1 MVVRG
6 GYKMKKIILIFS
18 IFLLIIYCGKLEP
31 SYQIYT
37 RDENKLIYKEAKDNE
52 NQEKL
57 KEIQDLMNTLEIEGK
72 KGDKTAY
79 DEFYEWDEVVK
90 LYIAPPKKY
99 KKPDLLNGMKW

>member
-1 MVVRG
+1 
-6 GYKMKKIILIFS
+6 
-18 IFLLIIYCGKLEP
+18 
-31 SYQIYT
+31 
-37 RDENKLIYKEAKDNE
+37 
-52 NQEKL
+52 
-57 KEIQDLMNTLEIEGK
+57 MNTLEIEGK

>member
-1 MVVRG
+1 MILTLNKEEMIMYKNMVLN
-6 GYKMKKIILIFS
+6 KIDEFLNKEGFNLI
-18 IFLLIIYCGKLEP
+18 
-31 SYQIYT
+31 
-37 RDENKLIYKEAKDNE
+37 
-52 NQEKL
+52 
-57 KEIQDLMNTLEIEGK
+57 K

>member
-1 MVVRG
+1 
-6 GYKMKKIILIFS
+6 MKKIVLIFS
-18 IFLLIIYCGKLEP
+18 IFLLIISCGKKEP
-31 SYQIYT
+31 SYQIYP
-37 RDENKLIYKEAKDNE
+37 RDEKKLIYKEAKDNE
-52 NQEKL
+52 TQEKL

-79 DEFYEWDEVVK
+79 DEFYEWDEVIK

>member
-6 GYKMKKIILIFS
+6 DYTMKKLILVFS
-18 IFLLIIYCGKLEP
+18 IFLLIISCGKKEP

-37 RDENKLIYKEAKDNE
+37 RDEKKVIYKEAKDNE

-57 KEIQDLMNTLEIEGK
+57 REIQDLMDKLEIEGK

-79 DEFYEWDEVVK
+79 EEFYEWDEVVK

-99 KKPDLLNGMKW
+99 KKPDLLNGRKW

>member
-1 MVVRG
+1 
-6 GYKMKKIILIFS
+6 MKKIVLIFS
-18 IFLLIIYCGKLEP
+18 IFLLIISCGKKEP

-37 RDENKLIYKEAKDNE
+37 RDEKKLIYKEAKDNE
-52 NQEKL
+52 NKEKL

-79 DEFYEWDEVVK
+79 DEFYEWDEVIK

>member
-1 MVVRG
+1 
-6 GYKMKKIILIFS
+6 MKKIILIFT
-18 IFLLIIYCGKLEP
+18 IFLLIISCGKKEP
-31 SYQIYT
+31 DYPIYT
-37 RDENKLIYKEAKDNE
+37 KDEKKLMYKEAKDNE

>member
-1 MVVRG
+1 
-6 GYKMKKIILIFS
+6 MKKIVLIFS
-18 IFLLIIYCGKLEP
+18 IFLLIISCGKKEP

-37 RDENKLIYKEAKDNE
+37 RDEKKLIYKEAKDNE

-79 DEFYEWDEVVK
+79 DEFYEWDEVIK